1 MFWVVLYSV
10 IFRLAVLDLNH
21 SLPSTPCARL
31 TWSPAPLWQHRLG
44 LSQSCQHNMWISC
57 HLAKSG
63 KYFWIFLCYSLFASI
78 FLSIRPSPELLPVLG
93 PLERY
98 VMLTLDVALI
108 CNSRAGSDLGH
119 KSDWLEEHIN
129 IEHAHSGYS
138 LPKRAS
144 IHQHRVKSVIRPP
157 LYPQATTAELF
168 FHLFIQQKLLLI
180 DSLKCYSFL

>member
-98 VMLTLDVALI
+98 VTLTLDVALI

-119 KSDWLEEHIN
+119 MSDWLEEHIN

-138 LPKRAS
+138 LPKRDS
-144 IHQHRVKSVIRPP
+144 IHQRRVKSVIRPP
-157 LYPQATTAELF
+157 LYPQATTAGF
-168 FHLFIQQKLLLI
+168 FCIFLYNKNYCLLI
-180 DSLKCYSFL
+180 L